1 MDSNRFIILVIAF
14 ISLMLS
20 IPKLKKQSSGMIII
34 TILVGYAVTKDP
46 LISVAVGLILGSIFT
61 SLNNTPSIRVEK
73 EYFQSKNDSK
83 GDNEDCLLYT
93 SPSPRD
99 PL

>member
-1 MDSNRFIILVIAF
+1 MPDSNRFIISVIAF
-14 ISLMLS
+14 ISLLIS
-20 IPKLKKQSSGMIII
+20 IPKLKRQSSGMIII

-83 GDNEDCLLYT
+83 GDNEDEEG
-93 SPSPRD
+93 R
-99 PL
+99 

>member
-1 MDSNRFIILVIAF
+1 MNSNRFIILVIAF

-20 IPKLKKQSSGMIII
+20 IPKLKRQSSGMIVI

-61 SLNNTPSIRVEK
+61 SLNNTPSVNVEK
-73 EYFQSKNDSK
+73 EYFQSKND
-83 GDNEDCLLYT
+83 NTEVEEEEEEEEEQYE
-93 SPSPRD
+93 
-99 PL
+99 